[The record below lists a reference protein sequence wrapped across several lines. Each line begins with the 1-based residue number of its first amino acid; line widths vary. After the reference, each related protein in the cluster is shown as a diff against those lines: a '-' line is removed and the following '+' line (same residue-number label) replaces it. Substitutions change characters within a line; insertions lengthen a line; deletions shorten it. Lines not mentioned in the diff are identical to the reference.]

1 MEIESFIQNINKIL
15 EKNSENTIIINNKD
29 LKLFI
34 INIENLFQNDSLSIY
49 LSNDSK
55 QEKNNIRFSPDFI
68 RKIKEEDKICLMKKF
83 ILAFCFYFIEVNLG
97 NYYERFNISKAIFNQ
112 KNIDFLII
120 KKINQLFFSKIF
132 NENHIII
139 ISKFLIGIGK
149 SSLDYYLLKDIIKNS
164 NYDNEICNKILKEIF
179 SFINKEN
186 IKFENQ
192 KFAKILFYIIDNIEL
207 NKENKNNIINILLNI
222 YLLNYDK
229 KLFEYLIK
237 STIYHFE
244 KLGNKASIIK
254 TKNLNIKNSFISLNL
269 KILFLKQ
276 LIEKEFDLYSQ
287 DEFKLFSG
295 FIFEKESSFLQLE
308 NIMEYGKEKGITIIF
323 SFNFLQLT
331 NEKTILLEFNE
342 ISKKSYFRIFCENKS
357 LFFSIYQSKKE
368 NFIFPKENDL
378 KIEEKITYLLIFS
391 IEKGNPCKIKV
402 ILNDKEYDFTLQ
414 YGKSFDYPFKSVNS
428 ELYICKN
435 TNLYKG
441 YIGTVLLFESYFP
454 KEITQI
460 IMDLKGNYEAI
471 LLCNECNSYNIRN
484 DIRFFEQ
491 KFSKLSKF
499 KLIEKLKGMISP
511 KSTLIKNDNKCK
523 ENYYEINNNKI
534 ENRNFL
540 IKGQIGTFLNLS
552 FSIYNFLYYNGLK
565 FLQLNCEYYFQILN
579 SEKIEKDYNIINQN
593 IFDLIQFLTTI
604 ITNVNNDFLYFE
616 DCFLFSS
623 DDFPDES
630 FIDLPK
636 ENSKIETNELSFLLS
651 SICEIIKLLKGDISS
666 IIEEFS
672 LLISLLY
679 IKENTNFISSILN
692 KIVYF
697 LLDKDLYN
705 EETKKVLPKVYLK
718 IYECLNCS
726 NFDLLQNRII
736 DKLIENNDSSPEYY
750 RLFDIFLL
758 KIMSYELIEINN
770 YKLTSPKK
778 EIQKNN
784 NKAEQF
790 NFILKK
796 IIIKIKDITIS
807 ISDLDFVYNILML
820 LYKNLYDIKV
830 KKEEIKNEISDKKD
844 NGKKDSEKKLNLVCY
859 EDNLF
864 ENNKYKG
871 FILSGLKS
879 LQSITNQSQEYTD
892 RIDNLKAIF
901 IQYIQFIEQFEN
913 SFFEILIDL
922 QRLDFDEGK
931 QIFINGNKSF
941 LSFFSLLFEQMNFQK
956 FENLIKKGVF
966 KISENKINYNNFSE
980 KFRYLLQLVQNFTND
995 EILKIHTNNPQ
1006 ILLYMRNNVFSFLM
1020 NILSDYS
1027 SPNIEES
1034 KKEIIKNILHNQR
1047 DLLIQYY
1054 MNYKIFN
1061 DENSKVFYTELISI
1075 SKILIYYD
1083 DKPFI
1088 FDLLFKVF
1096 IKFQSSTQ
1104 INKRIIPDIFKILVS
1119 DLNSS
1124 ISNKKDIKEDNISI
1138 RNIINLVILF
1148 YKIMSRFKNQINDKE
1163 YYKEFVQSFFLNSFI
1178 FTNNP
1183 LLYNPKK
1190 YSVGKDNEK
1199 YSIELIIEIFIELYL
1214 LTGKTNYIDFI
1225 KNDVL
1230 KHPYYNTSLF
1240 YYYDKKFIELEN
1252 ENKGFLSIFF
1262 SKNNPETRSPRK
1274 LLCLH
1279 YYIKFCLYSLNN
1291 KKCDTLIKPVYEE
1304 IKKVLK
1310 EDIKKLLSNK
1320 TKLKGIENLIN
1331 PQKEKDE
1338 LYKKVFNYFFYEKY
1352 NNSKFPNKPKEPE
1365 EYIQKKISKEKYQSH
1380 YIKYFKCSYEKNGE
1394 IKKDDINNIIKLSQ
1408 NQFLNLREDK
1418 TLYKSCYISRSPI
1431 HSLDLDEEDPSDD
1444 NIFQEEEIDVF
1455 ISKFESEIIHK
1466 SYKKYEEKFIYNFNT
1481 MNNRRILCKIIFGEY
1496 FKTLLFSNDC
1506 FLNLRKNHLKSFY
1519 YKQVNNTD
1527 CDCYLKFPSKI
1538 KNFSSKKNK
1547 IKIFL
1552 KPDFHFFTKQY
1563 FHISHKEINLNFE
1576 TNELTNN
1583 LSLFKNRLKIEFDI
1597 LNSKKFDAELI
1608 NIECISQGTIF
1619 LTENYFI
1626 YKSIASQIEDERQS
1640 RTSTSDNSLNKVFSS
1655 FENDI
1660 NFKKEK
1666 IIYLRFD
1673 QIKKFYVK
1681 RYLYRNQACEIYLLN
1696 GKNYF
1701 FNVLTTQN
1709 LKSIQLILGKKNVKV
1724 IPNLKEHFNK
1734 KKYRKQYYDN
1744 NLPTLDYLLYINF
1757 YSSRSLNDLNQY
1769 YIFPW
1774 LTVID
1779 ENDSKVKLRNFKYPL
1794 SAQSESKRKEIIKKF
1809 EDLKNKNKKKFVSHF
1824 NSHYSASSFI
1834 NFYLSRISPYNENI
1848 IKLQNGQYD
1857 NPNRAFYSIYEIL
1870 EILINYNDNREL
1882 VPEFFYLSESY
1893 LNLNYYNFGQRD
1905 DDYYINNIIFDNYF
1919 NGSGINIINPF
1930 EFMVR
1935 YRKLLESSEVNQLI
1949 HLWIDNIFGVNQLND
1964 KKEDCNLY
1972 SKYSYAENMD
1982 FNKKLEKYN
1991 KKKLSI
1997 EDKCSKLKIKIGFIL
2012 NFGQTPL
2019 KLFDDKL
2026 KIKKGSFFNYKMNT
2040 PPKKNSSDKKIFLC
2054 EDNELLSVLD
2064 KINNK
2069 SIIFFFNNNFN
2080 KKLYVLSKE
2089 SIKGITLTIYN
2100 NNLNS
2105 KNSENEESKK
2115 TTSKKIREINLS
2127 YFKNYYKDKY
2137 IYNLKNC
2144 LSFHKYD
2151 EQNLFLITSNH
2162 RNNSIIF
2169 YSNTIPE
2176 HCFILPSYPSSILS
2190 ISNNNIITGH
2200 IDGIIIHWSI
2210 LLEEKSIKLKY
2221 IKKCNVS
2228 SEPIL
2233 SISYYHDNDIILV
2246 ANNKDSSVNIRN
2258 LYNFELISVIYL
2270 NTFNYYFRYLIVE
2283 QQVNPFNYFVY
2294 FISYDS
2300 EKFNLHCFT
2309 VNGIKIC
2316 KELENICNTFF
2327 IFKNGNILTYSY
2339 KEKGFI
2345 VCKGEKLNKILFI
2358 KKLEIEREVIYF
2370 EFDEESNN
2378 IYYIYQNNDIQNIN
2392 YIYLTNEDMEL
2403 IYKEEYFIETK
2414 QDIKKDI
2421 WNNDIEDYVNFNDN
2435 INKTITSH
2443 SEYTQSSSV

>member
-1 MEIESFIQNINKIL
+1 MKNESLIRNINKIL
-15 EKNSENTIIINNKD
+15 EKIDDNSIIINEKD

-34 INIENLFQNDSLSIY
+34 KNIENLFQNFYLSFY
-49 LSNDSK
+49 LSNDNENL
-55 QEKNNIRFSPDFI
+55 EKRNMQFSSDYI
-68 RKIKEEDKICLMKKF
+68 RKIKEKDKISLIKKF
-83 ILAFCFYFIEVNLG
+83 ILTFYLYIIEINE
-97 NYYERFNISKAIFNQ
+97 NFNDEFNISKAIFNQ
-112 KNIDFLII
+112 KKIYLLII

-132 NENHIII
+132 NENHIILL
-139 ISKFLIGIGK
+139 SKFLIVIGK
-149 SSLDYYLLKDIIKNS
+149 KYYGLFLLKDIIKTS
-164 NYDNEICNKILKEIF
+164 NYNNEICNKILKDIF
-179 SFINKEN
+179 SFINKEK
-186 IKFENQ
+186 IKFKNQ
-192 KFAKILFYIIDNIEL
+192 RISKILFFIIDNIEL
-207 NKENKNNIINILLNI
+207 NEENKNNIINILLNI
-222 YLLNYDK
+222 SLLKYDNQ
-229 KLFEYLIK
+229 LFEYLME
-237 STIYHFE
+237 SLLFNFE
-244 KLGNKASIIK
+244 KIGNKASIIK
-254 TKNLNIKNSFISLNL
+254 PKNLNIKNSFFSLNL
-269 KILFLKQ
+269 KVIYLKQ
-276 LIEKEFDLYSQ
+276 LIEKEYELFNQ
-287 DEFKLFSG
+287 DNFKLFSG
-295 FIFEKESSFLQLE
+295 FIFEKESSFLKLE
-308 NIMEYGKEKGITIIF
+308 NIIKFGKEKGITIIF
-323 SFNFLQLT
+323 SFHFSKLT
-331 NEKTILLEFNE
+331 NEKINLLELNE
-342 ISKKSYFRIFCENKS
+342 NSKKTYFTIYFENGS
-357 LFFSIYQSKKE
+357 IFFSFPKSKEE

-378 KIEEKITYLLIFS
+378 QIKEKITYLLIFT
-391 IEKGNPCKIKV
+391 IEKGNTNKIKV
-402 ILNDKEYDFTLQ
+402 ILNNNEYDYTLQ

-428 ELYICKN
+428 ELYICN
-435 TNLYKG
+435 NINSFQG
-441 YIGTVLLFESYFP
+441 CIGTILLFESFFP

-460 IMDLKGNYEAI
+460 IMSFKGYYESI
-471 LLCNECNSYNIRN
+471 LLCNECNLYNVKN
-484 DIRFFEQ
+484 DIRNFENY
-491 KFSKLSKF
+491 FSKLSEF
-499 KLIEKLKGMISP
+499 KIVDKLKGIISP
-511 KSTLIKNDNKCK
+511 KLILIKSDNNWK
-523 ENYYEINNNKI
+523 ENSYEIKNNKI
-534 ENRNFL
+534 NKNSIINGD
-540 IKGQIGTFLNLS
+540 IKLFLNLS
-552 FSIYNFLYYNGLK
+552 FSVYNFLYFNGLK
-565 FLQLNCEYYFQILN
+565 YLQLNCEYYIQILK
-579 SEKIEKDYNIINQN
+579 SEKFEKDYNIINKN
-593 IFDLIQFLTTI
+593 ILNLIQFLSTI
-604 ITNVNNDFLYFE
+604 LNKVNNNFLYFE
-616 DCFLFSS
+616 NCFLFSNENMI
-623 DDFPDES
+623 DDF
-630 FIDLPK
+630 FIDLSTEK
-636 ENSKIETNELSFLLS
+636 LKTETNELLFLLS
-651 SICEIIKLLKGDISS
+651 SICEVIKLSKGDKSL
-666 IIEEFS
+666 IIEE
-672 LLISLLY
+672 LIAFIPLLY
-679 IKENTNFISSILN
+679 IKENSNFISSILY
-692 KIVYF
+692 KIINF
-697 LLDKDLYN
+697 LLNKDLYN
-705 EETKKVLPKVYLK
+705 EETKKILPKVYLT
-718 IYECLNCS
+718 IYDCMICS
-726 NFDLLQNRII
+726 NFDLLKTIFLKRLIEMN
-736 DKLIENNDSSPEYY
+736 DLSFEYSKLLDLFLFKLISNEPIKNKLDSTNESYQ
-750 RLFDIFLL
+750 
-758 KIMSYELIEINN
+758 KI
-770 YKLTSPKK
+770 
-778 EIQKNN
+778 
-784 NKAEQF
+784 NKSEQL
-790 NFILKK
+790 NVLLKK
-796 IIIKIKDITIS
+796 IIKKIKDVTVS
-807 ISDLDFVYNILML
+807 ISDLDFISNVLIL
-820 LYKNLYDIKV
+820 LYKNLYDIKA
-830 KKEEIKNEISDKKD
+830 KNKEIKNKE
-844 NGKKDSEKKLNLVCY
+844 EKKKEKQDSIKGLSLVIID
-859 EDNLF
+859 ENIHN

-871 FILSGLKS
+871 FILTGLKA
-879 LQSITNQSQEYTD
+879 LQSISIQSEEYFD
-892 RIDNLKAIF
+892 KIDKLKAIF
-901 IQYIQFIEQFEN
+901 IQFIQFIEEFED
-913 SFFEILIDL
+913 SFFSILIDF

-931 QIFINGNKSF
+931 QIFINGKKSF
-941 LSFFSLLFEQMNFQK
+941 LSFFSLLFQQMNFKK
-956 FENLIKKGVF
+956 FENLINNNIF
-966 KISENKINYNNFSE
+966 KISENQINYDNFPN
-980 KFRYLLQLVQNFTND
+980 KFKYLLKLVRNFTKD
-995 EILKIHTNNPQ
+995 EILKLHINNPEYL
-1006 ILLYMRNNVFSFLM
+1006 IYMRNIVFSFFM
-1020 NILSDYS
+1020 NILSDFS
-1027 SPNIEES
+1027 LPNIIES
-1034 KKEIIKNILHNQR
+1034 KKIIIKNILHSNE
-1047 DLLIQYY
+1047 DFIQYY
-1054 MNYKIFN
+1054 MDYKIIFN

-1124 ISNKKDIKEDNISI
+1124 ITNKKDIKEDNISI

-1320 TKLKGIENLIN
+1320 TKLKGMENLIN

-1352 NNSKFPNKPKEPE
+1352 NNSKYPNKPKEPE

-1394 IKKDDINNIIKLSQ
+1394 IKKDDINNIIKLSP
-1408 NQFLNLREDK
+1408 NQILNLREDK
-1418 TLYKSCYISRSPI
+1418 TFYNSFTNSRSPI

-1481 MNNRRILCKIIFGEY
+1481 LNNRRILCKIIFGEY

-1527 CDCYLKFPSKI
+1527 CDCYIKFPSKL

-1583 LSLFKNRLKIEFDI
+1583 LSFFKNRLKIEFDI
-1597 LNSKKFDAELI
+1597 LNSTKFDAELI

-1626 YKSIASQIEDERQS
+1626 YKSIASQNEDERQS

-1666 IIYLRFD
+1666 IIYFRFD

-1701 FNVLTTQN
+1701 FNVLTIQN
-1709 LKSIQLILGKKNVKV
+1709 LETIQLILGKKNIKV
-1724 IPNLKEHFNK
+1724 IPNLKDHFNK

-1744 NLPTLDYLLYINF
+1744 NLSTLDYLLYINF

-1779 ENDSKVKLRNFKYPL
+1779 ENDSKVILRNFKYPL

-1834 NFYLSRISPYNENI
+1834 NFYLGRISPYNENI

-1893 LNLNYYNFGQRD
+1893 LNLNYYNYGQRV

-2026 KIKKGSFFNYKMNT
+2026 KIKKGSFFNYKMNI
-2040 PPKKNSSDKKIFLC
+2040 PPKKIVLIKKFLC
-2054 EDNELLSVLD
+2054 V
-2064 KINNK
+2064 KIM
-2069 SIIFFFNNNFN
+2069 
-2080 KKLYVLSKE
+2080 
-2089 SIKGITLTIYN
+2089 
-2100 NNLNS
+2100 
-2105 KNSENEESKK
+2105 
-2115 TTSKKIREINLS
+2115 
-2127 YFKNYYKDKY
+2127 NYY
-2137 IYNLKNC
+2137 LC
-2144 LSFHKYD
+2144 
-2151 EQNLFLITSNH
+2151 
-2162 RNNSIIF
+2162 
-2169 YSNTIPE
+2169 
-2176 HCFILPSYPSSILS
+2176 
-2190 ISNNNIITGH
+2190 
-2200 IDGIIIHWSI
+2200 
-2210 LLEEKSIKLKY
+2210 
-2221 IKKCNVS
+2221 
-2228 SEPIL
+2228 
-2233 SISYYHDNDIILV
+2233 
-2246 ANNKDSSVNIRN
+2246 
-2258 LYNFELISVIYL
+2258 
-2270 NTFNYYFRYLIVE
+2270 
-2283 QQVNPFNYFVY
+2283 
-2294 FISYDS
+2294 
-2300 EKFNLHCFT
+2300 
-2309 VNGIKIC
+2309 
-2316 KELENICNTFF
+2316 
-2327 IFKNGNILTYSY
+2327 
-2339 KEKGFI
+2339 
-2345 VCKGEKLNKILFI
+2345 
-2358 KKLEIEREVIYF
+2358 
-2370 EFDEESNN
+2370 
-2378 IYYIYQNNDIQNIN
+2378 
-2392 YIYLTNEDMEL
+2392 
-2403 IYKEEYFIETK
+2403 
-2414 QDIKKDI
+2414 
-2421 WNNDIEDYVNFNDN
+2421 
-2435 INKTITSH
+2435 
-2443 SEYTQSSSV
+2443 